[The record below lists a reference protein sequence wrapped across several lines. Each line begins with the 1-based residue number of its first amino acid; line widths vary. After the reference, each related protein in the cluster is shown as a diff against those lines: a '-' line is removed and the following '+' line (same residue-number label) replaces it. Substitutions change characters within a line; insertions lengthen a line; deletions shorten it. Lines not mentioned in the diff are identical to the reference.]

1 MMKDRSQWINRFAFC
16 DSALAQGPGAEEEL
30 HRSHCRSAGRPS
42 ALERIGSR
50 YSGGLNGNGIMKI
63 ESMDQ
68 GWRAP
73 GAERISIDLI
83 VVPANK
89 PYGIDSGH
97 KIIYHPISQEVV

>member
-1 MMKDRSQWINRFAFC
+1 
-16 DSALAQGPGAEEEL
+16 
-30 HRSHCRSAGRPS
+30 
-42 ALERIGSR
+42 
-50 YSGGLNGNGIMKI
+50 MKI

-97 KIIYHPISQEVV
+97 KIIYHPISREVV

>member
-1 MMKDRSQWINRFAFC
+1 MKKDSIQCINRFAC
-16 DSALAQGPGAEEEL
+16 DSALGQGPGADEGL
-30 HRSHCRSAGRPS
+30 HRSHCRSAGRPICS
-42 ALERIGSR
+42 GRIESR
-50 YSGGLNGNGIMKI
+50 YSGGLNGNRIMKI

-97 KIIYHPISQEVV
+97 KIIYHPISREVV